1 MPSSPVLARDQDGIL
16 ERGWAR
22 IRAEPLGRQYSFAF
36 PAKAGIHL
44 AVTPES

>member
-1 MPSSPVLARDQDGIL
+1 MRCEAGQEFESSRSDGK
-16 ERGWAR
+16 
-22 IRAEPLGRQYSFAF
+22 YSFAF